1 MNLQYLAKIFIVVLI
16 CLVSLFIYKLDTVK
30 TDKSIKEK
38 AVKALKGKKYS
49 SLSDINDNQVSTDIS
64 LDKNKTDTVY
74 WQCSINECENF
85 KLMQKINFHI
95 GDGYSGINI
104 NVIKLSNK
112 YKTSIVHY
120 SDTSESSKK
129 YSVESQSLILDKK
142 GYKKGDSMYGKI
154 DLKVEEE
161 INNKNFI
168 YYVKGYFKGKIE

>member
-1 MNLQYLAKIFIVVLI
+1 MNLKYLGKIFIVILI

-38 AVKALKGKKYS
+38 AIKALKGKKYS
-49 SLSDINDNQVSTDIS
+49 SLTDRKDNQVSTDIS

-74 WQCSINECENF
+74 WQCSINEYENF

-95 GDGYSGINI
+95 GDGYSGMNI
-104 NVIKLSNK
+104 NVVKLSNK
-112 YKTSIVHY
+112 YKTCIEHY

-129 YSVESQSLILDKK
+129 YSVENQNLILDKTS
-142 GYKKGDSMYGKI
+142 YKKGDSMYGKI
-154 DLKVEEE
+154 NLKVEEK

-168 YYVKGYFKGKIE
+168 YYVEGYFKDKIK